1 MKKILV
7 LAMLASASAAQ
18 AQLWVEIPD
27 APAALPF
34 TAQMTVGVGPL
45 LTISGG
51 PDFPGDTVDAYCIHI
66 YDVGAFSASTVGGTG
81 MDSQLWLFRP
91 DGTGVTFNDD
101 AGPLQSTITG
111 AFVPGPGLYI
121 LAVSAYDTDPVNA
134 AGAALWLDTPF
145 AVERAPDGPGAATPV
160 AGWTAGPDLAP
171 YRISLTGATYCEVP
185 APGALALLGLGGLV
199 AARRR
204 R

>member
-34 TAQMTVGVGPL
+34 TAQMTVGVGAL
-45 LTISGG
+45 TTISGG
-51 PDFPGDTVDAYCIHI
+51 GDFPGDTVDAYCIYI
-66 YDVGAFSASTVGGTG
+66 TSPTAFSASTVGGT
-81 MDSQLWLFRP
+81 SQDTQIWLFRP

-111 AFVPGPGLYI
+111 AFVTAPGLYI

-145 AVERAPDGPGAATPV
+145 GTERAPDGPGAGTPV
-160 AGWTAGPDLAP
+160 AGWTGGPDLAP
-171 YRISLTGATYCEVP
+171 YRIALTGAEYCDVP
-185 APGALALLGLGGLV
+185 APGALALMGLGGLV